1 METKQAGHAVT
12 VASAVTLLL
21 AGANPAAAN
30 PEPAGASASDATLES
45 VIVTARRREEQIQD
59 VPLSMSVLN
68 SATLESTGTFN
79 VGKLTQL
86 QPSIQFVSSNPRNSA
101 TTIRGL
107 GAPFGLTNDGIEQGV
122 GIYIDQVYY
131 SRAATATF
139 DFLDI
144 DQVEVLRGPQGT
156 LYGKNTT
163 AGAINITS
171 RRPSFTPEARAELNY
186 GNYDFV
192 QAKASVSGPLIGDTV
207 AGRLGASYTSRRGTV
222 YNVATGQHINEQD
235 NLGFKGQILW
245 KATDNLDITFSA
257 DYTGSDPLGFGTVYV
272 REGATQRA
280 LNRQFAA
287 LAEASGG
294 YRPPSYDPFD
304 RLTDLDSKLQAK
316 QAFGGGHVLVE
327 WDVGPGRLT
336 SVSAYRKWDWVPSN
350 DRDFSGLPITTLSQN
365 PSKQRQWTQEVRY
378 AGTSEKLDYVVGV
391 FGFYQDLVTTGAQEQ
406 GSSASRWLLSGANA
420 NDPSI
425 LDGLRS
431 DNDIGLK
438 NTSAA
443 VFGQLTYHVTDDLRL
458 QPGLRFNYDKK
469 KGRYIATVTNA
480 TNTPLTAAQRG
491 VLAPQ
496 SYTPEFSDTNISGD
510 FTVSYDISND
520 VMAYATYARSF
531 KSGGINLSGLP
542 LDADSQPI
550 TAVETVKPE
559 TINHYEAGLKTQ
571 LFNRAV
577 TFNVAGFW
585 TEVKDYQATVNNS
598 QANVVRGYLANAEK
612 IRVRGVEVDLAAN
625 PIDGLNV
632 YANTAYTDHEYVS
645 FPNAP
650 CPPELSGGTAASA
663 ANPPSPPGTPGGFSP
678 QSCDIS
684 GQWLPGISKWA
695 VSYGF
700 QYDLPVGQH
709 GEVFFGYDGTYRSK
723 FSSNPSR
730 SIYMD
735 IDGYSIANIRLG
747 FRANSGWEVY
757 AWARNAF
764 DEEYFDFLT
773 SQSGSTGLI
782 IGQPGDPRTYGLTL
796 KASF

>member
-1 METKQAGHAVT
+1 
-12 VASAVTLLL
+12 
-21 AGANPAAAN
+21 
-30 PEPAGASASDATLES
+30 
-45 VIVTARRREEQIQD
+45 
-59 VPLSMSVLN
+59 
-68 SATLESTGTFN
+68 
-79 VGKLTQL
+79 
-86 QPSIQFVSSNPRNSA
+86 VSSNPRNSA

-245 KATDNLDITFSA
+245 KATDNLNLTFSA
-257 DYTGSDPLGFGTVYV
+257 DYTSSDPLGFGTVYV
-272 REGATQRA
+272 REGATQRP
-280 LNRQFAA
+280 LNRQYAA

-378 AGTSEKLDYVVGV
+378 AGTSDKLDYVVGV

-406 GSSASRWLLSGANA
+406 GSYASRWLLSGANA

-542 LDADSQPI
+542 LDANSQPI

-612 IRVRGVEVDLAAN
+612 IRVRGVEIDLAAN

-735 IDGYSIANIRLG
+735 IDSYSIANIRLG
-747 FRANSGWEVY
+747 FRANNGWEVY

>member
-1 METKQAGHAVT
+1 METKQAGHAAT

-21 AGANPAAAN
+21 VGANPAAAN
-30 PEPAGASASDATLES
+30 PDPAGASASDATLES

-186 GNYDFV
+186 GNFDFV

-257 DYTGSDPLGFGTVYV
+257 DYTASDPLGFGTVYV
-272 REGATQRA
+272 REGATQRP
-280 LNRQFAA
+280 LNRQYAA

-391 FGFYQDLVTTGAQEQ
+391 FGFYQDLETTGAQEQ

-469 KGRYIATVTNA
+469 KGRYIATVTNT

-542 LDADSQPI
+542 LDANSQPI

-735 IDGYSIANIRLG
+735 IDSYSIANIRLG